1 VPLGLHPRRSGG
13 AFVSSI
19 PMART
24 RPGGHYAQLRPT
36 VTAPT
41 HLHPLPTAVAEDH
54 LLGLQQRVSW
64 ECRMR
69 IRPQRSSIGYGFLL
83 GAVVTVDV
91 LLIAAILALH
101 ALQAWLAH

>member
-1 VPLGLHPRRSGG
+1 MHNYVQPSLLPRTCILCRQPSPKTICS
-13 AFVSSI
+13 ACS
-19 PMART
+19 R
-24 RPGGHYAQLRPT
+24 
-36 VTAPT
+36 
-41 HLHPLPTAVAEDH
+41 
-54 LLGLQQRVSW
+54 RVSW